1 MANMSYCR
9 FQNTHVGLQDCI
21 DGLTDDGIDSL
32 SPEELRAA
40 KQMYELC
47 QEFIDQWEEQ
57 NDIDEDDPDRYKSEE
72 SEREY

>member
-9 FQNTHVGLQDCI
+9 FQNTRLDLEDCI
-21 DGLTDDGIDSL
+21 DGLVDDGIDSL

-40 KQMYELC
+40 KRMYELC

-57 NDIDEDDPDRYKSEE
+57 NEFDDDPDRYKSEE